1 MDGMDLVGQGV
12 LCSKPV
18 ASGWA
23 VKLER
28 RPPPYC
34 WAGARVRPTLPGGWK
49 WAPMEEGLTCRN
61 PHP

>member
-1 MDGMDLVGQGV
+1 MDGMDLVGQG

-18 ASGWA
+18 ASGRA

-34 WAGARVRPTLPGGWK
+34 RAGAHVRPTLPGGWK
-49 WAPMEEGLTCRN
+49 WVPMEEGPACHK

>member
-1 MDGMDLVGQGV
+1 MDGMDLVGQG

-18 ASGWA
+18 ASGRA
-23 VKLER
+23 VKLKR

-34 WAGARVRPTLPGGWK
+34 GARAHVHPTLPGGWK
-49 WAPMEEGLTCRN
+49 WAPMEEGLACHK